1 VKFLRDV
8 KVRRQPKE
16 LGKLSELDV
25 EPSAICHPHK
35 DSLLPI
41 KEESRVELCDDI
53 LVPVVAKLQKVRDA
67 MELTSL

>member
-8 KVRRQPKE
+8 KMRRQPKE
-16 LGKLSELDV
+16 FSKLSELDV